1 MMRVASVVDGV
12 EHSSST
18 LPLSL
23 FFFFLP
29 PPPPFFGLPS
39 SPVPSEWV
47 KYQVSQRDEIGTFV
61 LLIQQP
67 SVLAYLC
74 CVYK

>member
-29 PPPPFFGLPS
+29 PPPSFCGLPS
-39 SPVPSEWV
+39 SPVPSERV
-47 KYQVSQRDEIGTFV
+47 KYQSLSGM
-61 LLIQQP
+61 
-67 SVLAYLC
+67 
-74 CVYK
+74 K